1 MRTNVCN
8 CLKVISWCRNLALH
22 PKTMSFRRK
31 MVVAPPWHLR
41 CKNCAK
47 LCIFAKSSD
56 SIFNRFEGPWFFLT
70 LSLVEPLAWVS
81 FSRVLRSCL
90 RIARQCPHALAN
102 NKLQVRCM
110 FFSYLCKL
118 NQIYMYARRN
128 KITKKTNSHESLH
141 LGLTGFNTL
150 KWLAYSSTISD
161 EKDDQ
166 MPSLGRRW
174 VTLTMAMVRASRW
187 ARLSILL
194 ALASPMAWLGR
205 RGVVGVM
212 IFPLPVPRFTR
223 SCLFLQH
230 TKHTETVRCT
240 LFVGACFG

>member
-1 MRTNVCN
+1 MRWQIT
-8 CLKVISWCRNLALH
+8 
-22 PKTMSFRRK
+22 
-31 MVVAPPWHLR
+31 
-41 CKNCAK
+41 
-47 LCIFAKSSD
+47 
-56 SIFNRFEGPWFFLT
+56 
-70 LSLVEPLAWVS
+70 
-81 FSRVLRSCL
+81 
-90 RIARQCPHALAN
+90 
-102 NKLQVRCM
+102 VRCM
-110 FFSYLCKL
+110 LFFYLCKL

-128 KITKKTNSHESLH
+128 KTTKKTNSHESLH

-150 KWLAYSSTISD
+150 KWLAYSTISD

-174 VTLTMAMVRASRW
+174 VALTMAMVRASRW
-187 ARLSILL
+187 ALLSILL

-230 TKHTETVRCT
+230 TKFAYRNVAMYTLCWSIFWIIIDVNENFYPAAVTFQWISFTSPHQLQLRGNGRCAST
-240 LFVGACFG
+240 TTSTTAESV